1 MGSFVSKQDD
11 FRKLSKDLKN
21 GMSPNAR
28 EYGHSMLKCYV
39 YDLRCFKLLLDSGA
53 DPNQEFYTEKLFFST
68 DFSAS
73 FYYFVPIVYCCARG
87 FEEQAKLLIEY
98 GAGVNVD
105 GLLHRNVCPGMVPLL
120 IRAGVDING
129 LNAEGYSAIQQA
141 LMMDYFGHV
150 VEALIKF
157 RPKLDEK
164 CKSKLKKKF
173 PRAYLAW
180 IIGKWNILKPC
191 VKFLSLHAR
200 AVVTANHPQRM
211 LERGEFVLT

>member
-1 MGSFVSKQDD
+1 MGSFVSKQYD

-28 EYGHSMLKCYV
+28 EYGHSKLKCYID
-39 YDLRCFKLLLDSGA
+39 DLRCFKLLLDSGA
-53 DPNQEFYTEKLFFST
+53 DPNQEFYTEKFFS
-68 DFSAS
+68 
-73 FYYFVPIVYCCARG
+73 YFVPIVYCCARG

-98 GAGVNVD
+98 GADVNVD
-105 GLLHRNVCPGMVPLL
+105 GVLHRNVCPRMVPLL

-129 LNAEGYSAIQQA
+129 LNAEGYSVIQQA
-141 LMMDYFGHV
+141 LMRDYFGHV

-173 PRAYLAW
+173 PRSYLAW

-191 VKFLSLHAR
+191 VKLLSLHAR